1 MLGYTNDQ
9 QFHHQCHLVIL
20 GIQVCLLPHFGTRFV
35 NGVIMCM
42 SMLHCK
48 FIGMYTKCRL
58 ALQWLSQLVC
68 VTIRSYGVI
77 QEFDLY
83 RQKCSKLGCL
93 DVVEHKS
100 LCLVQYCIINKYL

>member
-1 MLGYTNDQ
+1 MSSRDTWNSSVLTAPFWYKICQWCYNVHVYVT
-9 QFHHQCHLVIL
+9 L
-20 GIQVCLLPHFGTRFV
+20 QVHWNV
-35 NGVIMCM
+35 HKM
-42 SMLHCK
+42 S
-48 FIGMYTKCRL
+48 L